1 MCVCVHASMHV
12 CVGEGGDYISIPVS
26 HMTVRGTWEN
36 TARPTGKIISIQST
50 TCNKCTDIALLGN
63 DITCVNAVPGG
74 SMLGLVRNDRGCAVV
89 NFIHKARKK
98 VLINIFQ

>member
-1 MCVCVHASMHV
+1 MHVSMHV
-12 CVGEGGDYISIPVS
+12 CVKEGDDYISIPVS

-50 TCNKCTDIALLGN
+50 TCNKCTDTALLGN
-63 DITCVNAVPGG
+63 HIKCVNAVAGG

-89 NFIHKARKK
+89 NFIHKAREKSSDQH
-98 VLINIFQ
+98 LQ